1 MADRATIRTGF
12 PQEEFGGGRF
22 TRAPDPRFGGNMA
35 RANEGAQYRGSPRY
49 EHGAYLKGSP
59 MHDAQYGNYVAPH
72 RVDYTRN
79 APPQSSGTPNFRPPY
94 GAPGQ
99 PSYGEWMQQIDP
111 FHTGTY
117 PPKKHPNP
125 RMRHINPR
133 GMGGGLG
140 GLQVAYSPGD
150 FSGPIRRPR
159 IKPLTIEEE
168 ELDLLDILEGLDP
181 GDELDPDE
189 YYSDGWDVADT
200 GIGSTNEYQMAE
212 LRPEQIEHMQASDP
226 ANTFLTRQELFQQ
239 IKDMEDKGSKGF
251 LGFGVRDPQEPT
263 TWDEFNEKYDWLEGG
278 GSPYGSE
285 PHTKSYW
292 TT

>member
-12 PQEEFGGGRF
+12 PQEEFPGGRF

-94 GAPGQ
+94 GAPGK
-99 PSYGEWMQQIDP
+99 PSYNEWLQQIDP

-125 RMRHINPR
+125 RMR

-140 GLQVAYSPGD
+140 RFWNNLFNRAQGAEEVDETIKGPGFWEKMLGWTGDQLSPGRQEAKINLQD
-150 FSGPIRRPR
+150 VQDR
-159 IKPLTIEEE
+159 IGGDINWNKFFRD
-168 ELDLLDILEGLDP
+168 LDARGIDYAGNN
-181 GDELDPDE
+181 
-189 YYSDGWDVADT
+189 T
-200 GIGSTNEYQMAE
+200 GIGSTNEYQMAYS
-212 LRPEQIEHMQASDP
+212 PGDYYDNDDDYGPFIAPSVIEMDLEGIDYDP
-226 ANTFLTRQELFQQ
+226 ADEYDYDR
-239 IKDMEDKGSKGF
+239 KRGWPGH
-251 LGFGVRDPQEPT
+251 V
-263 TWDEFNEKYDWLEGG
+263 WDSPPVYSARGG
-278 GSPYGSE
+278 LI
-285 PHTKSYW
+285 
-292 TT
+292 

>member
-1 MADRATIRTGF
+1 MSRIRREETAF
-12 PQEEFGGGRF
+12 PSS
-22 TRAPDPRFGGNMA
+22 PDPRFGGNMA

-200 GIGSTNEYQMAE
+200 GIGSTNEYQIAE
-212 LRPEQIEHMQASDP
+212 LSTPQLDFMGGSYGKPGGGGYSQGASGWD
-226 ANTFLTRQELFQQ
+226 AYKSNVN
-239 IKDMEDKGSKGF
+239 KYEDKGSWFPWRGA
-251 LGFGVRDPQEPT
+251 QEPAT
-263 TWDEFNEKYDWLEGG
+263 DQEIMDQLKRNIRNKKWGRDTPPQV
-278 GSPYGSE
+278 SPKWRVI
-285 PHTKSYW
+285 T
-292 TT
+292 